1 MFAPSGS
8 SRSPPPPRTGWACSR
23 HRGERQPRGRQGLG
37 AAANEAPDRARRD
50 RSESHD
56 CGRGHPLHAERDRPL
71 DADDHAVGRPEVTPK
86 SEERGQAMTG
96 PRCHARARA
105 SVCMLACVSLLLFAP
120 GAALAHAAP
129 DYAAVV
135 ASPDR
140 SDADRE
146 IDKRR
151 DPVKLLAFTGAGA
164 GMKVLD
170 MGAGGGYSSELM
182 ARAVGASGAV
192 YAQNAADLGA
202 RAKERFEARM
212 KTPAMANVVAL
223 VRPFDDPLPSD
234 VRDLDLITFFFFYHD
249 TTYMPVDRA
258 VMNGKLFAA
267 LKPGAFLVIADHSAK
282 EGAGATV
289 GKTLHRIEE
298 NTVRS
303 EVEAAGFKL
312 VAEGDF
318 LRHPE
323 DTRDFSMQ
331 PPTKPADE

>member
-1 MFAPSGS
+1 
-8 SRSPPPPRTGWACSR
+8 
-23 HRGERQPRGRQGLG
+23 
-37 AAANEAPDRARRD
+37 
-50 RSESHD
+50 
-56 CGRGHPLHAERDRPL
+56 
-71 DADDHAVGRPEVTPK
+71 
-86 SEERGQAMTG
+86 MTG
-96 PRCHARARA
+96 SRCGARARA
-105 SVCMLACVSLLLFAP
+105 SVCMLACAGLLVFAS
-120 GAALAHAAP
+120 GAALAQAAP

-151 DPVKLLAFTGAGA
+151 NPVKLLAFTGVGA

-182 ARAVGASGAV
+182 ARAVGTRGVV

-223 VRPFDDPLPSD
+223 VRPFDDPLPAD
-234 VRDLDLITFFFFYHD
+234 VRDLDLVTFFFFYHD
-249 TTYMPVDRA
+249 TTYMEVERA
-258 VMNGKLFAA
+258 EMNRKLYAA
-267 LKPGAFLVIADHSAK
+267 LKPSGMLVIADHSARA
-282 EGAGATV
+282 GDGATV

-298 NTVRS
+298 AVLRG
-303 EVEAAGFKL
+303 EVEAAGFSL

-323 DTRDFSMQ
+323 DARNFSVNR
-331 PPTKPADE
+331 PTGPVDEFVLKFRKPN

>member
-1 MFAPSGS
+1 
-8 SRSPPPPRTGWACSR
+8 
-23 HRGERQPRGRQGLG
+23 
-37 AAANEAPDRARRD
+37 
-50 RSESHD
+50 
-56 CGRGHPLHAERDRPL
+56 
-71 DADDHAVGRPEVTPK
+71 
-86 SEERGQAMTG
+86 MTG

-105 SVCMLACVSLLLFAP
+105 SVCMLACVALLLFAS
-120 GAALAHAAP
+120 GAALAQAAP

-151 DPVKLLAFTGAGA
+151 DPVKLLAFTGVGA

-202 RAKERFEARM
+202 RAKERFEVRM

-223 VRPFDDPLPSD
+223 ARPFDDPLPAD
-234 VRDLDLITFFFFYHD
+234 VRDLDLVTFFFFYHD
-249 TTYMPVDRA
+249 TTYMEVDRA
-258 VMNGKLFAA
+258 QMNRKLYAA
-267 LKPGAFLVIADHSAK
+267 LKPGGMLVIADHSAR
-282 EGAGATV
+282 AGDGTTV

-298 NTVRS
+298 AVLRG

-312 VAEGDF
+312 AASADF

-323 DTRDFSMQ
+323 DPRDERVFQ
-331 PPTKPADE
+331 PKVPVDEFVLKFQKPG